1 MAITFVVANQKGGI
15 GKTTTATTIA
25 GILGK
30 KYKTL
35 LIDADPQGNSSATYQ
50 AKIKDQ
56 ATLYDV
62 MVDSDRIPLEEA
74 VQHLDNGDIVASDP
88 LLIKAEKL
96 LDGDVEGLYRLKD
109 AIEEVESYDYIIID
123 TAPALGV
130 VLYNSL
136 IAADRVIIPI
146 TADAYSL
153 QGINQLYSTIKAV
166 QKRQNPS
173 LKIEGLLLVKYSGR
187 SNLEKNM
194 LEELKKTAESMG
206 TKLFET
212 KIRECVKTKEA
223 QTANK
228 LLIDYAPNCTTMQ
241 DYNELVKE
249 IGLKIFNFQTQDLCK
264 RQRKNG
270 DSVKLCQNYILQ
282 DTDRQ
287 YGMLRAKSVEQR
299 ILSLLSLGTSRQKNL
314 VSI

>member
-1 MAITFVVANQKGGI
+1 MKED
-15 GKTTTATTIA
+15 TIF
-25 GILGK
+25 INRELSWLDFNRRVLVLGK
-30 KYKTL
+30 DKNVPLAEQVKFLAIYGSNLDEFFMVRVGSLVDQMLLKKDIRDNKTNL
-35 LIDADPQGNSSATYQ
+35 TPEEQIK
-50 AKIKDQ
+50 KILAEVGK
-56 ATLYDV
+56 LNRRRNVVYDEI
-62 MVDSDRIPLEEA
+62 MEELEE
-74 VQHLDNGDIVASDP
+74 
-88 LLIKAEKL
+88 
-96 LDGDVEGLYRLKD
+96 
-109 AIEEVESYDYIIID
+109 YDYIIID

-194 LEELKKTAESMG
+194 LDELKKTADSMG

-223 QTANK
+223 QSANK

-249 IGLKIFNFQTQDLCK
+249 L
-264 RQRKNG
+264 
-270 DSVKLCQNYILQ
+270 
-282 DTDRQ
+282 
-287 YGMLRAKSVEQR
+287 M
-299 ILSLLSLGTSRQKNL
+299 
-314 VSI
+314 